1 MARAG
6 DERRLLQAFATL
18 ENDPDFR
25 VIVGWVR
32 AERDAARAS
41 NDSMK
46 DETIV
51 RWNQGKAQLGT
62 KFTDLAESARSKLH
76 QMR

>member
-1 MARAG
+1 MV

-18 ENDPDFR
+18 EHEPDFK
-25 VIVGWVR
+25 VILDWIR
-32 AERDAARAS
+32 SRRDAARS
-41 NDSMK
+41 GNDAMK

-62 KFTDLAESARSKLH
+62 EIISLAETARAKLN